1 MTCPL
6 EWQQACRNLDIAC
19 HKCRAEIGEGEL
31 AYLPLAGSPS
41 IKSHPAYKK
50 PPPPPRKQL
59 STASQQINTASQ
71 QINTASKIGRATER
85 RVLRNLGARA
95 TVASGAIFGD
105 GDGSIVIDGETWR
118 IEHKTRVARRNT
130 LGPTEDEW
138 ATAQAQGCRLF
149 ITTHNNRS
157 VVTMDIEDFKSLAVL
172 PPEFTEGVN
181 EEAGGPTH
189 SSDAEVAGQLE

>member
-41 IKSHPAYKK
+41 IKSHPAYEK

-59 STASQQINTASQ
+59 STASQHT
-71 QINTASKIGRATER
+71 NTASKIGRATER
-85 RVLRNLGARA
+85 RVLRDLGARA

-105 GDGSIVIDGETWR
+105 GDGSLVIDGETWR

-181 EEAGGPTH
+181 EEVGGPAH
-189 SSDAEVAGQLE
+189 SSDAKVTRQLE

>member
-41 IKSHPAYKK
+41 IKSHPAYEK
-50 PPPPPRKQL
+50 PPPPRRKQ
-59 STASQQINTASQ
+59 S
-71 QINTASKIGRATER
+71 NTASKIGRVTEK

-149 ITTHNNRS
+149 ITTHGDRS

-172 PPEFTEGVN
+172 PPEFTEGVS
-181 EEAGGPTH
+181 EEAGGPAH
-189 SSDAEVAGQLE
+189 SSDAEVTGQLE

>member
-19 HKCRAEIGEGEL
+19 HRCRAEIGEGEL

-41 IKSHPAYKK
+41 IKSHPAYEK
-50 PPPPPRKQL
+50 PPPPPRKQ
-59 STASQQINTASQ
+59 TNTASQ
-71 QINTASKIGRATER
+71 QNNTASKIGRVTER

-149 ITTHNNRS
+149 ITTHGDRS

-172 PPEFTEGVN
+172 PPEFTEGVS
-181 EEAGGPTH
+181 EEAGGPAH
-189 SSDAEVAGQLE
+189 SSDAEVTGQLE

>member
-19 HKCRAEIGEGEL
+19 HKCRAMIGEGEL

-41 IKSHPAYKK
+41 IKSHPVYEK
-50 PPPPPRKQL
+50 PPPPPRKQ
-59 STASQQINTASQ
+59 T
-71 QINTASKIGRATER
+71 NTASKIGRVTER
-85 RVLRNLGARA
+85 RVLRDLGARA

-157 VVTMDIEDFKSLAVL
+157 VVTMDIKDFKSLAVL

-181 EEAGGPTH
+181 EEAGGPAH

>member
-19 HKCRAEIGEGEL
+19 HRCRAEIGEGEL

-41 IKSHPAYKK
+41 IKSHPAYEK
-50 PPPPPRKQL
+50 PPPPPRKQ
-59 STASQQINTASQ
+59 SNTASQ
-71 QINTASKIGRATER
+71 QNNTASKIGRVTER

-149 ITTHNNRS
+149 ITTHGDRS

-172 PPEFTEGVN
+172 PPEFTEGVS
-181 EEAGGPTH
+181 EEAGGPAH
-189 SSDAEVAGQLE
+189 SSDAEVTGQLE

>member
-19 HKCRAEIGEGEL
+19 HRCRAEIGEGEL

-50 PPPPPRKQL
+50 PPPPSRKRL
-59 STASQQINTASQ
+59 SAASQ
-71 QINTASKIGRATER
+71 QINTASKIGRVTEK

-181 EEAGGPTH
+181 EEAGGPAH
-189 SSDAEVAGQLE
+189 SSDAEVAG

>member
-1 MTCPL
+1 MICPL

-41 IKSHPAYKK
+41 IKSHPAYEK
-50 PPPPPRKQL
+50 PPLPPRKQ
-59 STASQQINTASQ
+59 TNTASQ
-71 QINTASKIGRATER
+71 QNNTASKIGRATER

-105 GDGSIVIDGETWR
+105 GDGSLVIDGETWR

-181 EEAGGPTH
+181 EEAGGPAH

>member
-6 EWQQACRNLDIAC
+6 KWQQACRNLDIAC

-41 IKSHPAYKK
+41 IKSHPAYEK
-50 PPPPPRKQL
+50 PPPPPRKQ
-59 STASQQINTASQ
+59 SNTASQ
-71 QINTASKIGRATER
+71 QSNTASQQTNTASKIGRATER
-85 RVLRNLGARA
+85 RVLRNLGART

-157 VVTMDIEDFKSLAVL
+157 VVTMDITDLKSLVVL

-181 EEAGGPTH
+181 EEVGGPAH

>member
-19 HKCRAEIGEGEL
+19 HRCRAEIGEGEL

-41 IKSHPAYKK
+41 IKSHPAYEK
-50 PPPPPRKQL
+50 PPPPPRKQ
-59 STASQQINTASQ
+59 SNTASQ
-71 QINTASKIGRATER
+71 QINAASKIGRVTER

-149 ITTHNNRS
+149 ITTHGDRS

-172 PPEFTEGVN
+172 PPEFTEGVS
-181 EEAGGPTH
+181 EEAGGPAH
-189 SSDAEVAGQLE
+189 SSDAEVTGQLE